1 MESLSTRLDS
11 GRLRERYR
19 RLKERVA
26 TAAEHVGRRAQD
38 LHLIAATDHATPDQI
53 RQLVE
58 MGQADLGESDIARL
72 PQRATQLREFLGRKR
87 FLSRFRDPRDA
98 RPGEMQ
104 DLTDESIRWH
114 MLGPVPRSKLKA
126 VVSLVHLI
134 HCIDNL
140 RIAEDLHTF
149 AARQED
155 MLTASLVRRQG
166 DQPLRAPDMPAI
178 DVLLRVNTTHHEK
191 HPGLAAPAAIH
202 LAAQIDTMVNLR
214 LRGLCVASP
223 PDDDVRLTA
232 DAFERCR
239 LIFEEIRAEK
249 IGGDHFNILAL
260 GGDRDMET
268 AIAHGGNLLVADES
282 LFDAHEN

>member
-19 RLKERVA
+19 RLKER
-26 TAAEHVGRRAQD
+26 TAAAAERAGRNPQE
-38 LHLIAATDHATPDQI
+38 LHLVAATDHATPDQI

-58 MGQADLGESDIARL
+58 MGQADLGETDITRL

-98 RPGEMQ
+98 KAGEAEE
-104 DLTDESIRWH
+104 LTEESIRWH
-114 MLGPVPRSKLKA
+114 MLGPVPRSKLKV
-126 VVSLVHLI
+126 VVSLVRLI

-140 RIAEDLHTF
+140 RIAEDLHGFT
-149 AARQED
+149 ARQED
-155 MLTASLVRRQG
+155 IMTASLARRQG
-166 DQPLRAPDMPAI
+166 DQPLRAPDIPAI

-223 PDDDVRLTA
+223 PDDDARLTA

-268 AIAHGGNLLVADES
+268 AIAHGANLLIADES
-282 LFDAHEN
+282 LFDANEG